1 MIRRNITAD
10 VKTYLK
16 HFPALLITGAR
27 QVGKSTLAL
36 QLGIDEYVTL
46 DDIASYQSAKT
57 DPKGFILTLPKPV
70 IIDEVQRVPE
80 IFVAIKE
87 QIDLDRTAG
96 RFILTGSSK
105 LKWFKNLS
113 DSLAGRIGIIDLY
126 AFNLSEIYQRPYNL
140 IDQLF
145 SNTSLPSSNFPDVTT
160 QILNGGFP
168 EVQTIQHNKT
178 RMLWFTSYIRT
189 YIERDLHDVSN
200 VRNLDSF
207 MRFYLAMALR
217 SSQQLN
223 KSSLGKACQVD
234 TKTLD
239 NYLSIL
245 KNTYQVILLKPYFN
259 NALKRLVKMP
269 KLYMLDSGIL
279 CHLLKIRQTKQLA
292 DSLHKGAVIETFV
305 LSELVKANTYAEES
319 VEISYYRTS
328 DGKEIDFILD
338 NGSQLIA
345 LEIKFSHTVRS
356 SDFKHIRYFI
366 DQQAGRVLRGLV
378 MYSGMKVLP
387 FGEYNGVALWAVPFG
402 LMTGAIDEH
411 E

>member
-1 MIRRNITAD
+1 MIKRNITAD
-10 VKTYLK
+10 VKTYLT

-57 DPKGFILTLPKPV
+57 DPKGFILNLPKPV

-96 RFILTGSSK
+96 RFVLTGSSN
-105 LKWFKNLS
+105 LKGFKNLS

-145 SNTSLPSSNFPDVTT
+145 SNRPLPSSSFPDVST

-168 EVQTIQHNKT
+168 EVQTIEHNKT

-200 VRNLDSF
+200 IRNLDSF

-223 KSSLGKACQVD
+223 KSSLSKACQVD

-279 CHLLKIRQTKQLA
+279 CHLLKIRQTKQLIE
-292 DSLHKGAVIETFV
+292 SLHKGAVIETFV

-345 LEIKFSHTVRS
+345 LEIKSSHTVTS

-378 MYSGMKVLP
+378 MYSGSKVLP
-387 FGEYNGVALWAVPFG
+387 FGEYNGVALWAVPLG
-402 LMTGAIDEH
+402 LMTGA
-411 E
+411 